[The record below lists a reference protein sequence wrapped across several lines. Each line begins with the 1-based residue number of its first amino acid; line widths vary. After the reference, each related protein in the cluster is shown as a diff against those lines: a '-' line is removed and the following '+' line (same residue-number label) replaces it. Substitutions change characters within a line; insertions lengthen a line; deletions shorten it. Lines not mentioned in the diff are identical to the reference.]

1 MKDYQNLIP
10 ILKKIE
16 ELSESQPMSIKK
28 ALAELDHF
36 GFSLIELILVLPFMQ
51 PFPVGPLSVIGGL
64 TIAALGGQL
73 LKRKPFPT
81 LPQKLLVITPSNK
94 SWKWITKVCIFIIH
108 WAKKITMPRLLWFV
122 SNETGLKFEGGI
134 FILGGL
140 LIAIPFVMLLPL
152 NNFFPGLAI
161 LFATIAQFEKDGL
174 FIVLAIFWI
183 VFSILY
189 FSLFMYGL
197 YYLGAEGMQY
207 LPEWALQFNQ

>member
-36 GFSLIELILVLPFMQ
+36 GFSLIALILVLPFMQ

-64 TIAALGGQL
+64 TIAALGVQL

-108 WAKKITMPRLLWFV
+108 WSKKITMPRLLWFV

-207 LPEWALQFNQ
+207 LTEWALQFNQ

>member
-36 GFSLIELILVLPFMQ
+36 GFSLIALILVLPFMQ

-64 TIAALGGQL
+64 TIAALGMQL

-81 LPQKLLVITPSNK
+81 LPQKLLVITPSNR

-108 WAKKITMPRLLWFV
+108 WSKKITMPRLLWFV

-161 LFATIAQFEKDGL
+161 LFTTIAQFEKDGL

-189 FSLFMYGL
+189 FSLFVYGL

>member
-36 GFSLIELILVLPFMQ
+36 GFSLIALILVLPFMQ

-64 TIAALGGQL
+64 TIAALGVQL

-81 LPQKLLVITPSNK
+81 LPQKLPVITPSNK
-94 SWKWITKVCIFIIH
+94 SWKWITKVCIFIIY
-108 WAKKITMPRLLWFV
+108 WSKKITMPRLLWFV

-189 FSLFMYGL
+189 FSLFMYGAYL
-197 YYLGAEGMQY
+197 LGAEGMQY

>member
-36 GFSLIELILVLPFMQ
+36 GFSLIALILVLPFMQ

-64 TIAALGGQL
+64 TIAALGVQL

-81 LPQKLLVITPSNK
+81 LPQKLLVITPSNR

-108 WAKKITMPRLLWFV
+108 WSKKITMPRLLWFV

>member
-1 MKDYQNLIP
+1 
-10 ILKKIE
+10 
-16 ELSESQPMSIKK
+16 
-28 ALAELDHF
+28 
-36 GFSLIELILVLPFMQ
+36 
-51 PFPVGPLSVIGGL
+51 
-64 TIAALGGQL
+64 
-73 LKRKPFPT
+73 
-81 LPQKLLVITPSNK
+81 
-94 SWKWITKVCIFIIH
+94 
-108 WAKKITMPRLLWFV
+108 MPRLLWFV

-189 FSLFMYGL
+189 FSLFMYGAYL
-197 YYLGAEGMQY
+197 LGAEGMQY

>member
-36 GFSLIELILVLPFMQ
+36 GFSLIALILVLPFMQ

-64 TIAALGGQL
+64 TIAALGVQL

-108 WAKKITMPRLLWFV
+108 WSKKITMPRLLWFV

-189 FSLFMYGL
+189 FSLFAYGL
-197 YYLGAEGMQY
+197 YYLGSEGMQH
-207 LPEWALQFNQ
+207 LPEWALQFSQ

>member
-36 GFSLIELILVLPFMQ
+36 GFSLIALILVLPFMQ

-64 TIAALGGQL
+64 TIAALGVQL

-81 LPQKLLVITPSNK
+81 LPQKLLVITPSNR

-108 WAKKITMPRLLWFV
+108 WSKKITMPRLLWFV

-189 FSLFMYGL
+189 FSLFVYGL

>member
-36 GFSLIELILVLPFMQ
+36 GFSLIALILVLPFMQ

-64 TIAALGGQL
+64 TIAALGVQL

-108 WAKKITMPRLLWFV
+108 WSKKITMPRLLWFV

-189 FSLFMYGL
+189 FSLFMYGAYL
-197 YYLGAEGMQY
+197 LGAEGMQY

>member
-36 GFSLIELILVLPFMQ
+36 GFSLIALILVLPFMQ

-64 TIAALGGQL
+64 TIAALGLQL

-108 WAKKITMPRLLWFV
+108 WSKKITMPRLLWFV
-122 SNETGLKFEGGI
+122 SNETGLKFAGGI

>member
-36 GFSLIELILVLPFMQ
+36 GFSLIALILVLPFMQ

-64 TIAALGGQL
+64 TIAALGVQL

-108 WAKKITMPRLLWFV
+108 WSKKITMPRLLWFV

-183 VFSILY
+183 VFSFLY
-189 FSLFMYGL
+189 FSLFMYGAYL
-197 YYLGAEGMQY
+197 LGAEGMQY